1 MSVNADI
8 LKKDRV
14 PVWVVFGIKLL
25 GFPHPMN
32 IPAVRQH
39 GRLKAHRSLFIMDLL
54 SLGAAFGPQ
63 PKAR

>member
-25 GFPHPMN
+25 GFAASYEDTSRTSTWAFKSTSPPLYN
-32 IPAVRQH
+32 GPTLLGRRIWSPA
-39 GRLKAHRSLFIMDLL
+39 
-54 SLGAAFGPQ
+54 
-63 PKAR
+63 